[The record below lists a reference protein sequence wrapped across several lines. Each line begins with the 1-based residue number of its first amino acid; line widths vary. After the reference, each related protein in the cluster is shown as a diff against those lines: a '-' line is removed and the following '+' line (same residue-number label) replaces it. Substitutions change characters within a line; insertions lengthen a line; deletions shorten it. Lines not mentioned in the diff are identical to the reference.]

1 MTTEVLQ
8 SFASELGRRLQ
19 AHDAAEGTTFASIP
33 IRPVVGKI
41 TDGQPAAVGMYLD
54 DAVTVAQYGG
64 EGMRTANVHFVI
76 GARSQAT
83 TQALQDIAQGLDR
96 FAGKLPMYSVGARGS
111 LTPQSGRL
119 LNVFSGFI
127 ISQIPDVEDGIFTSD
142 LTLRVSYAVESA
154 GG

>member
-1 MTTEVLQ
+1 MSTDVLQ
-8 SFASELGRRLQ
+8 AFASEFSRRLQ
-19 AHDAAEGTTFASIP
+19 AHDALHGTSLADIP

-41 TDGQPAAVGMYLD
+41 TDRQQAAVGMYLD

-64 EGMRTANVHFVI
+64 EGMRTANVHFVA

-83 TQALQDIAQGLDR
+83 TQQLQDVAQGFDR
-96 FAGKLPMYSVGARGS
+96 FAGKLPLYDLGERGA
-111 LTPQSGRL
+111 LTVRAGRL

-127 ISQIPDVEDGIFTSD
+127 VSQIPDVDEGVFTSD
-142 LTLRVSYAVESA
+142 VTLRVSYAVEAA